1 MIILVI
7 SALFQQTGDQDV
19 GVEKNGD
26 QDRGGYGCAEQTV
39 CRGRIHKSKHES
51 AAVKADKE
59 NNTNESE
66 YTFDLFHDKVLS
78 LCVKYAGQAPSGVPG
93 HRCAGPALCP
103 SNSIPKITV
112 YGKQNLVYN

>member
-1 MIILVI
+1 MDARSRP
-7 SALFQQTGDQDV
+7 SAAG
-19 GVEKNGD
+19 
-26 QDRGGYGCAEQTV
+26 
-39 CRGRIHKSKHES
+39 ES
-51 AAVKADKE
+51 IRANTRAVKADKE

-103 SNSIPKITV
+103 YNSIPKITV